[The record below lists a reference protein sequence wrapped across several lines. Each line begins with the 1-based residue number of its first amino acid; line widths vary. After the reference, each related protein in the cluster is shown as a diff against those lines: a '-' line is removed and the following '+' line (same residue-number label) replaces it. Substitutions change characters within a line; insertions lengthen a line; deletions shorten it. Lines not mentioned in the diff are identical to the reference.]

1 MDIYPHYTAVVSGRR
16 QWDCWLV
23 GVGVRL
29 RSQEVSRE
37 VRLQRHLDRAQRR
50 HHAVWQHPVRCTHR
64 IPVYYHGGMDGRAL
78 QREFRSGRTT
88 EQLLYMCNNEWLIFR
103 PTMPWVPRG
112 TGFTSFLSSLSARSL
127 CWTWCWVSSRGECD
141 SSYVH
146 IAGVSTRIM
155 TPVFNASLFREFAKE
170 RERVENRRAFMKL
183 RRQQQVE
190 RELNGYRAW
199 IDRAGTGQQKN
210 FTSAD
215 THLLLSCAEVC
226 SDTVSADVLWMHVGE
241 PAIFLVKGKLP

>member
-1 MDIYPHYTAVVSGRR
+1 
-16 QWDCWLV
+16 
-23 GVGVRL
+23 
-29 RSQEVSRE
+29 
-37 VRLQRHLDRAQRR
+37 
-50 HHAVWQHPVRCTHR
+50 
-64 IPVYYHGGMDGRAL
+64 
-78 QREFRSGRTT
+78 
-88 EQLLYMCNNEWLIFR
+88 
-103 PTMPWVPRG
+103 
-112 TGFTSFLSSLSARSL
+112 
-127 CWTWCWVSSRGECD
+127 
-141 SSYVH
+141 
-146 IAGVSTRIM
+146 M

-226 SDTVSADVLWMHVGE
+226 SNTVSADVLWMHVGE